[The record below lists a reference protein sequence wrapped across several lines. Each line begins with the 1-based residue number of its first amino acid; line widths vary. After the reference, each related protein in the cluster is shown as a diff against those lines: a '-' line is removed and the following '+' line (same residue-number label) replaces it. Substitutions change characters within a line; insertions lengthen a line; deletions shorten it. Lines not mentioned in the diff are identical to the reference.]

1 MDQFSPQD
9 IKALIQS
16 PAGQQL
22 MAMLRQQ
29 DPATLA
35 QASRMAKAGDYAGVQ
50 SAFASLMR
58 DPNVLALLQKLGGGS
73 NG

>member
-22 MAMLRQQ
+22 LAMLQQ
-29 DPATLA
+29 DPAALA
-35 QASRMAKAGDYAGVQ
+35 RASRMAKAGDYAGVK
-50 SAFASLMR
+50 SAFASMMQ
-58 DPNVLALLQKLGGGS
+58 DPNVLKLLQQLGGGN